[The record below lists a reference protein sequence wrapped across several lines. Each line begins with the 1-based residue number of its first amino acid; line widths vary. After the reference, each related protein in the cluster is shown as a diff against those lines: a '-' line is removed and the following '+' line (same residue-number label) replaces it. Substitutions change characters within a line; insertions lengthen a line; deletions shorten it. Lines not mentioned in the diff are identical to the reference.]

1 MEFYGPRLERLE
13 DCDVRDDD
21 IEMNA
26 AEALE
31 ALILHRDCHA
41 AVCPRQQAATRIIG
55 IEKDRY
61 AEPSNVIPFLPD
73 TSRSSVKHDRTD
85 HSRDE
90 VREFNTEN

>member
-61 AEPSNVIPFLPD
+61 AEPSNVIPLP
-73 TSRSSVKHDRTD
+73 TRHFKVVGQARSNRSQ
-85 HSRDE
+85 
-90 VREFNTEN
+90 